1 MNARRMT
8 LRAPD
13 AVVIALACAL
23 FALTIGAGI
32 ALGDTRQT
40 PTQADSTL
48 RPQDDDDDDDGGG
61 GGGRQN
67 SASATSFRSVV
78 TLGTTGA
85 GQRLPLTGV
94 TVAGRCRSTMPP
106 PGFPSDELAQ
116 AVVQAA
122 SGRTMDA
129 ISMFSGTFD
138 GQSLVTEPFADT
150 NIAQRRFGTTNVIVS
165 SSGATATIT
174 IGASIDLDTGACT
187 FLGQAVEA
195 PGP

>member
-1 MNARRMT
+1 MSTRRIT
-8 LRAPD
+8 RRAPET
-13 AVVIALACAL
+13 VVAALLCAL
-23 FALTIGAGI
+23 FALTVGTGI

-40 PTQADSTL
+40 PAQADSVL
-48 RPQDDDDDDDGGG
+48 GQRDDDDDDDE
-61 GGGRQN
+61 GRR
-67 SASATSFRSVV
+67 STARVTSFRSVV
-78 TLGTTGA
+78 TLGTTGT

-106 PGFPSDELAQ
+106 PGFPSDQVAQ
-116 AVVQAA
+116 VVVEAA

-129 ISMFSGTFD
+129 LSMFSGTFG
-138 GQSLVTEPFADT
+138 GQSLVTQPLADT
-150 NIAQRRFGTTNVIVS
+150 NIAQRRFGTTSLIVS

-195 PGP
+195 SGP